1 MRTRR
6 SRAVPFETAP
16 GCQLLPRGR
25 APLTWAENAHIMGD
39 MQNALLPRAAAEVAA
54 AMMQVFPVVVL
65 TGARQTGKSTLAR
78 MLGESHT
85 YLTLDDV
92 LLRDLAVR
100 DPESF
105 LDQGERL
112 IIDEVQHAP
121 DLLLAVKRRVDEGRA
136 PGRFILT
143 GSSNLLLQQNVSESL
158 AGRAG
163 YVTLAPLTRR
173 EQLGFGSAG
182 VWSQIVAEDPGR
194 WPDMLRNQAVPE
206 EPWQDL
212 VRRGGYPE
220 PAYKL
225 DSDAARSLWFGGY
238 TATYLERDLRQLSA
252 VEGLA
257 DFRRLMG
264 ALCLR
269 LGGLLNQAEVSRD
282 LALPSSTVQRYMNL
296 LEVSYQLVRLPSY
309 HINRTRRMVKAPKA
323 YWTDTG
329 LAMHLAAE
337 TDPRGAHL
345 ENLVLGD
352 LLTWAAVAHP
362 RPQLAHWRT
371 STGAEVDFVIELP
384 GYLLPVELKAAQRI
398 RPDDARHLRT
408 FLGDYRE
415 AAGGLLLYTGDRVV
429 TLDAG
434 IVAAPWYMVL

>member
-1 MRTRR
+1 M
-6 SRAVPFETAP
+6 S
-16 GCQLLPRGR
+16 
-25 APLTWAENAHIMGD
+25 PLTWVDMAHTMGD
-39 MQNALLPRAAAEVAA
+39 MQFGFLPRAAAETAV

-78 MLGESHT
+78 MLGEDHT

-100 DPESF
+100 NPEAF

-121 DLLLAVKRRVDEGRA
+121 DLLLAVKRRVDEGRV

-163 YVTLAPLTRR
+163 YVTLGPLTRR
-173 EQLGFGSAG
+173 EQLGFGSTG
-182 VWSQIVAEDPGR
+182 VWSQLVREEPGR
-194 WPDMLRNQAVPE
+194 WPELLQDQVVPA

-220 PAYKL
+220 PAYQL
-225 DSDAARSLWFGGY
+225 DGDTARSLWYGGY

-257 DFRRLMG
+257 DFRRMMS

-296 LEVSYQLVRLPSY
+296 LEISYQLVRLPAY
-309 HINRTRRMVKAPKA
+309 HINRTRRMVKSPKA
-323 YWTDTG
+323 YWTDSG
-329 LAMHLAAE
+329 LALHLAGE
-337 TDPRGAHL
+337 TEPRGAHL

-352 LLTWAAVAHP
+352 LLVWAAVAQP

-384 GYLLPVELKAAQRI
+384 GSLLPIEVKAAARI
-398 RPDDARHLRT
+398 RPDDARHLKT

-415 AAGGLLLYTGDRVV
+415 ATGGLLLYTGDRVV
-429 TLDAG
+429 MLDRG
-434 IVAAPWYMVL
+434 IAAAPWYLVL

>member
-1 MRTRR
+1 
-6 SRAVPFETAP
+6 
-16 GCQLLPRGR
+16 
-25 APLTWAENAHIMGD
+25 
-39 MQNALLPRAAAEVAA
+39 MQDLLPRAAAETVA
-54 AMMQVFPVVVL
+54 AMMHVFPVVVL

-78 MLGESHT
+78 MLGAGHT

-100 DPESF
+100 NPEAF

-121 DLLLAVKRRVDEGRA
+121 DLLLAVKRRVDESRS

-143 GSSNLLLQQNVSESL
+143 GSSNLLLQQNIAESL

-163 YVTLAPLTRR
+163 YITLGPLTRR
-173 EQLGFGSAG
+173 EQLGFGSTG
-182 VWSQIVAEDPGR
+182 VWSELVREQPAR
-194 WPDMLRNQAVPE
+194 WPAVLQAQAVPAE
-206 EPWQDL
+206 DWQAL
-212 VRRGGYPE
+212 ARRGGYPV
-220 PAYKL
+220 PAYQL
-225 DSDAARSLWFGGY
+225 DTDAARSLWYGGY

-257 DFRRLMG
+257 DFRRLMT

-269 LGGLLNQAEVSRD
+269 LGGLLNQAELGRD
-282 LALPSSTVQRYMNL
+282 IALPSTTVQRYMNL

-329 LAMHLAAE
+329 LAMHLAGE
-337 TDPRGAHL
+337 TAPRGTHL
-345 ENLVLGD
+345 ENLVLSD
-352 LLTWAAVAHP
+352 LLVWAAVAQP
-362 RPQLAHWRT
+362 RPQIAHWRT

-384 GYLLPVELKAAQRI
+384 GSLLPIEVKAAAHI
-398 RPDDARHLRT
+398 RPDDARQLKA
-408 FLGDYRE
+408 FLSDYSE
-415 AAGGLLLYTGDRVV
+415 ATGGLLLYGGDRVIA
-429 TLDAG
+429 LDRG
-434 IVAAPWYMVL
+434 IVAAPWYLVV